1 LNSIRSTFF
10 LKKKFILPLIKI
22 NMDNETQ
29 NMNSTQQAPAQGGL
43 PQSMQFAVG
52 SKRSVAARMQHLNF
66 QPFNGNSFSPD
77 SNNEIRINLQAP
89 GFLDVAKHVLRMTVT
104 AVTTTA
110 VGSIDYSLAS
120 LFDQI
125 RLESN
130 GTVLERID
138 RYALID
144 NVKSQ
149 YNDSIAEVMNK
160 SGTSLGPDL
169 ITPAL
174 IQKGATF
181 GVGGVIG
188 GALTG
193 CIRLR
198 SGLLQSKHGHALPQG
213 SAPIELILRL
223 NPKNSCI
230 LGTATGVLTSVT
242 VSNVAFLCPM
252 YQIESEQIMAQYR
265 QVLQSSPLTVCGETY
280 KTYINSL
287 ADSGTQQVLQI
298 NDRSRSLKSL
308 VSLVRPT
315 GNNAYIFPTN
325 SAFDI
330 NNVDRYTYHIAGA
343 QYPPGGVKLSTAAA
357 SVEVGEAM
365 DQAQKALA
373 PYNEIRGAG
382 LVGLGT
388 FTAAVSATGGG
399 MGVLAVDLKK
409 FSDSERCMIGM
420 DTASNAQPMTVEL
433 QCDSAIGA
441 SDVTTFAICE
451 AEWVLA
457 QGRWG
462 VSV

>member
-1 LNSIRSTFF
+1 
-10 LKKKFILPLIKI
+10 
-22 NMDNETQ
+22 MDMENQT
-29 NMNSTQQAPAQGGL
+29 MNSQQQQAPSQSL
-43 PQSMQFAVG
+43 PQSMRYAVG
-52 SKRSVAARMQHLNF
+52 SKRAVNARLQHLNF

-160 SGTSLGPDL
+160 SAISLGPDL
-169 ITPAL
+169 ATPAL

-181 GVGGVIG
+181 GVGVLTG

-198 SGLLQSKHGHALPQG
+198 SGLLQSKHGHALPMG
-213 SAPIELILRL
+213 SGPIELILRL
-223 NPKNSCI
+223 NAKDSCI
-230 LGTATGVLTSVT
+230 LGDDTSTLTSVT

-265 QVLQSSPLTVCGETY
+265 QVLQSSPLTICGETY

-287 ADSGTQQVLQI
+287 AAAGTQQVLQI

-308 VSLVRPT
+308 VTLVRNT
-315 GNNAYIFPTN
+315 GYNAYEWPTN
-325 SAFDI
+325 SGFDI
-330 NNVDRYTYHIAGA
+330 SNIGRYTYHIAGA
-343 QYPPGGVKLSTAAA
+343 QYPPGGIKLSTAAA
-357 SVEVGEAM
+357 SIEVGEAM
-365 DQAQKALA
+365 DQAQKSLA
-373 PYNEIRGAG
+373 PYNKIRGAG

-388 FTAAVSATGGG
+388 FKAPVTATGGG

-409 FSDSERCMIGM
+409 FSDSERCFVGM
-420 DTASNAQPMTVEL
+420 DTASNAQPMTIEL
-433 QCDSAIGA
+433 QCAGAITA
-441 SDVTTFAICE
+441 NDVTTFAICE
-451 AEWVLA
+451 AEWVL
-457 QGRWG
+457 QGGRWG

>member
-1 LNSIRSTFF
+1 
-10 LKKKFILPLIKI
+10 
-22 NMDNETQ
+22 
-29 NMNSTQQAPAQGGL
+29 
-43 PQSMQFAVG
+43 
-52 SKRSVAARMQHLNF
+52 
-66 QPFNGNSFSPD
+66 
-77 SNNEIRINLQAP
+77 
-89 GFLDVAKHVLRMTVT
+89 
-104 AVTTTA
+104 
-110 VGSIDYSLAS
+110 
-120 LFDQI
+120 
-125 RLESN
+125 
-130 GTVLERID
+130 
-138 RYALID
+138 
-144 NVKSQ
+144 
-149 YNDSIAEVMNK
+149 MNK
-160 SGTSLGPDL
+160 SALSLGPDL
-169 ITPAL
+169 VTPAL
-174 IQKGATF
+174 VQKGAEFSAIT
-181 GVGGVIG
+181 GGS
-188 GALTG
+188 LTG

-198 SGLLQSKHGHALPQG
+198 SGLLQSKHGHALPMG
-213 SAPIELILRL
+213 SGPIELILRL

-230 LGTATGVLTSVT
+230 LGATNGGTAGTLTSVT

-265 QVLQSSPLTVCGETY
+265 QVLQSSPLTICGETY

-315 GNNAYIFPTN
+315 GNNVYIFPTN
-325 SAFDI
+325 SGFDI

-357 SVEVGEAM
+357 SIEVGEAM

-388 FTAAVSATGGG
+388 FKAAVAATGGG

>member
-1 LNSIRSTFF
+1 
-10 LKKKFILPLIKI
+10 
-22 NMDNETQ
+22 MDVENQ
-29 NMNSTQQAPAQGGL
+29 SQMAQQQQAPSQSL
-43 PQSMQFAVG
+43 PQSMRFAVG
-52 SKRSVAARMQHLNF
+52 SKRAVAARMQHLNF
-66 QPFNGNSFSPD
+66 QPFNGNQFSPD

-89 GFLDVAKHVLRMTVT
+89 GFLDVAKHVLRLTVT
-104 AVTTTA
+104 AVTTVA
-110 VGSIDYSLAS
+110 KGSVDYSLAS

-138 RYALID
+138 RYSLID

-149 YNDSIAEVMNK
+149 YNDSISEVMNK
-160 SGTSLGPDL
+160 SALSLGPDL
-169 ITPAL
+169 TAPAL
-174 IQKGATF
+174 VQKGASF
-181 GVGGVIG
+181 GAAAEDALTGGS
-188 GALTG
+188 LTG

-198 SGLLQSKHGHALPQG
+198 SGLLQSKHGHALPMG
-213 SAPIELILRL
+213 SGPIELIIRL

-230 LGTATGVLTSVT
+230 LGATNGGANGTLTSVT

-265 QVLQSSPLTVCGETY
+265 QVLQSSPLTICGESY

-287 ADSGTQQVLQI
+287 AASGTQQVLQI

-308 VSLVRPT
+308 VSLIRPT

-330 NNVDRYTYHIAGA
+330 NNVGRYTYHIGGA
-343 QYPPGGVKLSTAAA
+343 QYPPGGVKLSTDPATM
-357 SVEVGEAM
+357 EVGEAM

-433 QCDSAIGA
+433 QCASDIGA

-451 AEWVLA
+451 AEWVL
-457 QGRWG
+457 QGGRWG